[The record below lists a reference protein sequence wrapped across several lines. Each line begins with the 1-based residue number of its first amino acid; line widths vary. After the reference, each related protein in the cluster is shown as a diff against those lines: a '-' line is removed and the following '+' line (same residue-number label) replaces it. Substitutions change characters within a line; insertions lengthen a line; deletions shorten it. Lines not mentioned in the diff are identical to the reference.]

1 MLIGELGL
9 AGLEGDSVA
18 FDVEIGFS
26 ILSAEGE
33 LFEVSE
39 MEFAVGREV
48 GLVVWPAI
56 DGLWGCDEGESK
68 GGDHQFY

>member
-1 MLIGELGL
+1 
-9 AGLEGDSVA
+9 
-18 FDVEIGFS
+18 
-26 ILSAEGE
+26 
-33 LFEVSE
+33 
-39 MEFAVGREV
+39 V